1 MSFSNSALSPEIQK
15 LITDVFTLKFLNTN
29 PQTFTHFT
37 DTLIPQSFPLAPW
50 PNGVTPTAVVLTVSP
65 TTLINGT
72 TSFTPAGASNNVLP
86 HINQPPVVITADSSL
101 TERSHLTGS
110 SAIDTTSGTISF
122 ADINLG
128 DRPTVK
134 ATFSSFTYQNAQ
146 QQNVVLN
153 AQQLADIK
161 ALEVPL
167 AVVQAPGN
175 TYNGTA
181 TWTYSIRDKDF
192 DFLAA
197 GETLTLTYMAEVNS
211 NYAGGN
217 LATLVPFTITITGTN
232 DAPGH
237 HQPASKRQFRL
248 RRHGYKRRR
257 TDPKHR
263 DRGKAGL
270 HGSRSDRHPHG
281 RCKND
286 ERAA

>member
-1 MSFSNSALSPEIQK
+1 M
-15 LITDVFTLKFLNTN
+15 
-29 PQTFTHFT
+29 
-37 DTLIPQSFPLAPW
+37 
-50 PNGVTPTAVVLTVSP
+50 
-65 TTLINGT
+65 
-72 TSFTPAGASNNVLP
+72 
-86 HINQPPVVITADSSL
+86 VITADSSL

-110 SAIDTTSGTISF
+110 SAIDTASGTISF

-197 GETLTLTYMAEVNS
+197 GETLTLTYMAEVDS

-232 DAPGH
+232 DAPVITSP
-237 HQPASKRQFRL
+237 HQNVNFVSA
-248 RRHGYKRRR
+248 G
-257 TDPKHR
+257 TDTKGGELIRHR
-263 DRGKAGL
+263 DRGKLAFTDPDL
-270 HGSRSDRHPHG
+270 TDTHTVA
-281 RCKND
+281 
-286 ERAA
+286 E